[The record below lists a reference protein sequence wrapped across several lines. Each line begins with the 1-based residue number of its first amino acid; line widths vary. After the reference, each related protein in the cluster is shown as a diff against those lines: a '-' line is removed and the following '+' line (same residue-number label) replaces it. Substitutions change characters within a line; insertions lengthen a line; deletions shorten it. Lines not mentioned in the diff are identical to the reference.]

1 MRLFVYISYKGT
13 NYHGWQFQNNAISV
27 QQEITESL
35 QILLRNKS
43 LSIIG
48 SGRTDAGVH
57 AKQQVFH
64 VDIPEGTEIKNFLF
78 RLNGILQNDIIVNH
92 IDIVPANAHARFD
105 AIRRSYEYH
114 LRLKKTPF
122 GENEYYYH
130 RNPLDFE
137 AMNEAS
143 EYLLGKQD
151 FKSFSRVKT
160 GVNNFVCT
168 ITKAEWQV
176 EGAKAIFHVSANR
189 FLRSMVR
196 SIVGTLLEVG
206 EGKMKPEEVK
216 KIIKKRDRRVAG
228 RSVPPQGL
236 YLCKVEYPP
245 FKNN

>member
-13 NYHGWQFQNNAISV
+13 NYHGWQFQNNATSV

-35 QILLRNKS
+35 QTLLRNKS

-64 VDIPEGTEIKNFLF
+64 VDIPDGTEIENFLF

-143 EYLLGKQD
+143 KYLLGEQD

-160 GVNNFVCT
+160 EVNNFICT

-176 EGAKAIFHVSANR
+176 EGTKAIFHISANR

-206 EGKMKPEEVK
+206 EGKTNPEEVK
-216 KIIKKRDRRVAG
+216 KIIEKRDRRVAG

-245 FKNN
+245 FNNN